1 MITNYNSF
9 VRLNEEQEFGSTT
22 GAKKLGGLLK
32 NMLGSLIGD
41 IKDEF
46 KKSFEDFNKK
56 IGNQKDVKSKIKLTN
71 DYLTKHKTELDKSI
85 EEVNDIPSLK
95 ELIEDNLKLVY
106 ATIKTSVN
114 QIGDNNFTMAE
125 IFKDA
130 GSKTQKLFNYK
141 SNKFNDDAVKKF
153 TDELIL
159 NFGKKYGYEK
169 EDLEQTKVQSQ
180 KEQIED
186 AENNKKTNKDL
197 DKLKDDIKIW
207 FNNEIYKDISS
218 ELTDVKKEE
227 NVDDINKKIQ
237 NISKEV
243 TTNKDSVKKIVN
255 KLIDSDTDTFIKVRD
270 LLGIDKNDALL

>member
-180 KEQIED
+180 EEQIED